1 MYLRVKWENPILLND
16 CEKANLLTKC
26 MDKNR
31 KNRNGIYVIWSVDD
45 STIVYV
51 GSGDI
56 YQRLYDHIDR
66 SDDPVVKR
74 RDNYPH
80 LMASYAFIEM
90 KKIYEGAENYL
101 AYMYQ
106 PQLGE
111 NFPNV
116 MLREVNLIP
125 NEYFNIEPRIYGIL
139 STDFADNWQ
148 EYVNDFRRWAIE
160 IQKRDPND
168 LKEPQQCIATN
179 LCLENLQAETRGE
192 EFYFKDF
199 LGALLSTESERAF
212 VEQLRTAATQYP
224 TKSKDWKWE
233 VTNDSGECRSILSD
247 VIQHSNAREKT
258 KMVAELQ
265 TYTPNLFLY
274 EKIKTGVPNLRI
286 ACETKTFDN
295 NEDFTN
301 FLEDFSKIRIMA
313 NLLPDVDYYVFLLRD
328 IDRETVKSLMQEK
341 VPEGGWNRYYPEMV
355 CVFLHN
361 GSRSLDYTRLRYIK
375 IEIVKWKSTYGYTL
389 SRIKLEQH
397 CKKDIDQNGIYIIWT
412 ESSGQ
417 VIYIGS
423 GPIYRIWNH
432 LTDDWAQNCKENLLV
447 NYTLDCYDKDLGIV
461 KFLTDIYQPFYKGE
475 RSLDGIKPIEVNLP
489 VLPKL
494 PVSTQE

>member
-1 MYLRVKWENPILLND
+1 MYFRVKWEDPIPLNNCGKAILLIKRKIKQ
-16 CEKANLLTKC
+16 ERQEC
-26 MDKNR
+26 MD
-31 KNRNGIYVIWSVDD
+31 GIYVIWSVDD

-116 MLREVNLIP
+116 MPREVNLIP
-125 NEYFNIEPRIYGIL
+125 DEFFNIEPRICGIL
-139 STDFADNWQ
+139 STDFTDNWQ
-148 EYVNDFRRWAIE
+148 EYVNDFRQWAID
-160 IQKRDPND
+160 IQNRNPDD
-168 LKEPQQCIATN
+168 LKEPQQGIVTN
-179 LCLENLQAETRGE
+179 LCLENLQAETGGE

-199 LGALLSTESERAF
+199 LGALLSTESKRAF

-233 VTNDSGECRSILSD
+233 VTNDSGKCRSILSD
-247 VIQHSNAREKT
+247 IIQQSSARQKS
-258 KMVAELQ
+258 KLVAELQ

-274 EKIKTGVPNLRI
+274 EKIKAGVPNLRI
-286 ACETKTFDN
+286 ACETKTFND

-301 FLEDFSKIRIMA
+301 FVEDFSKIRIMA
-313 NLLPDVDYYVFLLRD
+313 NLLPDVDYYVFLLTGID
-328 IDRETVKSLMQEK
+328 IETFKSIMQEK
-341 VPEGGWNRYYPEMV
+341 VPESEWNRYYPEMV
-355 CVFLHN
+355 CIFLHDD
-361 GSRSLDYTRLRYIK
+361 RQSLDYARLGYIK
-375 IEIVKWKSTYGYTL
+375 AEIDRTRTL
-389 SRIKLEQH
+389 
-397 CKKDIDQNGIYIIWT
+397 
-412 ESSGQ
+412 
-417 VIYIGS
+417 
-423 GPIYRIWNH
+423 
-432 LTDDWAQNCKENLLV
+432 
-447 NYTLDCYDKDLGIV
+447 
-461 KFLTDIYQPFYKGE
+461 
-475 RSLDGIKPIEVNLP
+475 
-489 VLPKL
+489 
-494 PVSTQE
+494 